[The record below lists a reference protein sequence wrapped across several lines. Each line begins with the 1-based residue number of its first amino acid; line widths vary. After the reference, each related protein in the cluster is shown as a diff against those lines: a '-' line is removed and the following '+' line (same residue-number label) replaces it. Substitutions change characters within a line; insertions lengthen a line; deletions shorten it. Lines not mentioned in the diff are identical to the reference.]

1 MLIRA
6 AFKNKKKTDF
16 LGVMLNFTCKHE
28 EGVTKKYMDNI
39 WKGKENA

>member
-6 AFKNKKKTDF
+6 ALKKTTDF

-28 EGVTKKYMDNI
+28 EGVTKKYMDNT
-39 WKGKENA
+39 

>member
-1 MLIRA
+1 M
-6 AFKNKKKTDF
+6 DF

-28 EGVTKKYMDNI
+28 EGVTKKYVDNK